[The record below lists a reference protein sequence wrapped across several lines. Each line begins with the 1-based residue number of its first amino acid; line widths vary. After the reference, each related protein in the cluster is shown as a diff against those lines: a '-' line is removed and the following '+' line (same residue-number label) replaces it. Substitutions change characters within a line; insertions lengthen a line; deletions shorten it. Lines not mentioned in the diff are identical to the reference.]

1 LLKRVLQ
8 SFVTLFSVKGCVARL
23 ICCKKDLTEDG
34 LLQQMTCENVVDLFQ
49 SKHPLQTD
57 G

>member
-1 LLKRVLQ
+1 VLQ